1 MYSQDPIERWTEGC
15 ILPFPKKGNLTITDN
30 YRGITLT
37 PIAAKI
43 YNLMILN
50 RIRPYV
56 DPILRKNQNGF
67 RTNRSTSG
75 QILAIRRIIEGVKA
89 KNIPAILLFID
100 FSKAFDSID
109 RAKMRSIII
118 HYGIPE
124 ETVNAIM
131 MLYKNTRSMVRS
143 PDGDTPFFKITT
155 GVLQGDTIAPFL
167 FIICLD
173 YVLRNSLKDIENLG
187 LIITERTSRRYP
199 ATRVTYIEYADD
211 IAITTNSIEE
221 ANTIL
226 HQIEEIFKDIG
237 LCINVSK
244 TEYMSLNQDSSVSMS
259 MKSLNGEA
267 IKNVLDFKYL
277 GSYIASTDNDVNIQ
291 IGKAWAVLNM
301 YCTVS
306 VNKTQK
312 KLFQSHS

>member
-1 MYSQDPIERWTEGC
+1 
-15 ILPFPKKGNLTITDN
+15 
-30 YRGITLT
+30 
-37 PIAAKI
+37 
-43 YNLMILN
+43 
-50 RIRPYV
+50 
-56 DPILRKNQNGF
+56 
-67 RTNRSTSG
+67 
-75 QILAIRRIIEGVKA
+75 
-89 KNIPAILLFID
+89 
-100 FSKAFDSID
+100 
-109 RAKMRSIII
+109 MRSIIM

-155 GVLQGDTIAPFL
+155 GVLQGYIIAPFL

-187 LIITERTSRRYP
+187 LIITERKSRRYP
-199 ATRVTYIEYADD
+199 ATGVTYIEYADD

-226 HQIEEIFKDIG
+226 HQIEEISKAIG

-244 TEYMSLNQDSSVSMS
+244 AEYMSFNQDSSVSMN

-267 IKNVLDFKYL
+267 INNVLDFKYL
-277 GSYIASTDNDVNIQ
+277 GSYIASTDNDVSIR
-291 IGKAWAVLNM
+291 IGKAWAVLITLIK
-301 YCTVS
+301 YGHKIC
-306 VNKTQK
+306 Q
-312 KLFQSHS
+312 

>member
-1 MYSQDPIERWTEGC
+1 
-15 ILPFPKKGNLTITDN
+15 
-30 YRGITLT
+30 
-37 PIAAKI
+37 
-43 YNLMILN
+43 MILN

-56 DPILRKNQNGF
+56 DPILRKNQIGF

-143 PDGDTPFFKITT
+143 PDGDTPLFNITT

-167 FIICLD
+167 FIIGLD

-187 LIITERTSRRYP
+187 LIITERKSRRYP
-199 ATRVTYIEYADD
+199 ARRVTYIEYAND
-211 IAITTNSIEE
+211 IAITTNYIEE

-226 HQIEEIFKDIG
+226 HQIEEISKDIG

-244 TEYMSLNQDSSVSMS
+244 TEYMSLHQDSSMSMS
-259 MKSLNGEA
+259 MTSLNGEA

-277 GSYIASTDNDVNIQ
+277 VSYIASTDNDVSIR
-291 IGKAWAVLNM
+291 IRKACAVLNIIYNLM
-301 YCTVS
+301 NLLT
-306 VNKTQK
+306 N
-312 KLFQSHS
+312 